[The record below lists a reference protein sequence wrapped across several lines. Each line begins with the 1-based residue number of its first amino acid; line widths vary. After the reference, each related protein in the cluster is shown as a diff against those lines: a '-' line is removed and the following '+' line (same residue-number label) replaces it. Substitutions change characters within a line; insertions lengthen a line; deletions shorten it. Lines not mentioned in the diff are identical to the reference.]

1 MHKFSTTLI
10 FQHVSFLL
18 YGSFLIFNSLFIEN
32 LFHSLL
38 IMFVLSFEDALV
50 SGKRNLTQIGLN
62 KILNLLAPISRKVQ
76 RLQGHVWLDGSHNV
90 ERI

>member
-1 MHKFSTTLI
+1 
-10 FQHVSFLL
+10 
-18 YGSFLIFNSLFIEN
+18 
-32 LFHSLL
+32 
-38 IMFVLSFEDALV
+38 MFVLSFEDALV

-62 KILNLLAPISRKVQ
+62 KILNLLAPVSRKVQ